1 MWGHSPPQHRDWT
14 PIQKWRP
21 VDCDSSE
28 VDVDGLA
35 SGAAGETV
43 AAAVVAAVA
52 AVAAAAE
59 SARAGYGAAGDC
71 AGKCGVPFQRR
82 RQLLRRLLR
91 PFNSSLTNSSIKPAI
106 VNENQPI
113 KTLPSSRDS

>member
-14 PIQKWRP
+14 PIRKWRP

-52 AVAAAAE
+52 AVAAAAV
-59 SARAGYGAAGDC
+59 G
-71 AGKCGVPFQRR
+71 RR
-82 RQLLRRLLR
+82 KADGQA
-91 PFNSSLTNSSIKPAI
+91 SSVGGSYRNH
-106 VNENQPI
+106 
-113 KTLPSSRDS
+113 R

>member
-52 AVAAAAE
+52 AVAAAAV
-59 SARAGYGAAGDC
+59 G
-71 AGKCGVPFQRR
+71 RR
-82 RQLLRRLLR
+82 KA
-91 PFNSSLTNSSIKPAI
+91 SSVGGSYRNH
-106 VNENQPI
+106 
-113 KTLPSSRDS
+113 R